1 MRKLSIIVFLMFTLL
16 LSGMTQAL
24 TTDVTS
30 PGDAIKGIP
39 NDGDWPAGEAPPLV
53 IDDNPGTKFLHFK
66 GDNET
71 SGFQVTAKLS
81 GRIVTGMTLTTGND
95 APERDPVVVEIS
107 GSNVGIDGPYT
118 LIATVTVD
126 DFDQVDPWPR
136 NTKNATPITFANAVA
151 YNHYQVLFTV
161 IRVPENGCCMQIS
174 EVELLTDIT
183 PPAGW
188 GYKDIGNPGIPGS
201 VSDDAGTWTVQ
212 GSGHDIWGNGDGIY
226 YVYRPLSGNGSLQV
240 NLVSM
245 DVTSAWSKVGPAIRE
260 TLQSGSRHAMTA
272 MTGGNGIQFVWR
284 TTTNGGSDGVTR
296 GGETWPKE
304 LRITRAGNDLI
315 SEYYYEWLP
324 GLFMWSEIGRMTI
337 PMATDTTIGVVVC
350 ATNNA
355 ALNTAVLDNITLTAA
370 PYEKA
375 WDLSPADGSIR
386 MPLTPT
392 LSWKPGDSAA
402 SHDVLLGTDPAA
414 LALVAT
420 KTLGDESYTT
430 DPLAEGTVYYWQIVE
445 QPLGVAG
452 PVMSFKTVRIGTGGI
467 DRCIWEGIGGTAV
480 TDLTSNPAYPGSPTW
495 CDTLT
500 RLDSGDF
507 ADNYGGRI
515 QGLLT
520 PETSGNYTFWVA
532 ADDGCELWLSTSEK
546 ACEATLICY
555 WTGWTGRYA
564 YDWYAEQK
572 SASIPLVGG
581 QKYFI
586 RALWKEG
593 GGGDHC
599 SVAWEGPDAPSR
611 TEIDGYFLIPGYVQT
626 EADITSPADGA
637 TITVQEAATVSW
649 TAGATAVSHN
659 VYLGTDP
666 AAMSLVATVAMP
678 ATSAAL
684 PGIAVDT
691 TYYLMVEADD
701 GTNTYPGC
709 MQSFSTAEWVSMDIA
724 SSGGSA
730 TKDGDCWTI
739 VANGSDI
746 WGNSDGFHFVYQ
758 TPTFTRDTG
767 TLIAHVASLT
777 TANAWTKAG
786 VMIRETTAGNSKNSC
801 MLTTPSDGT
810 NAATFQWRADTGGAS
825 DSIYPGGGGSP
836 EWLKLVRNG
845 NVFRGYHSEDGVSWT
860 HLGDSTVNMS
870 SFVRVG
876 LAVTSHDAALLTTS
890 QICDFTISTPDP
902 RQAWALEPPDLATD
916 LDIHTTLRWN
926 AGDGATEHRVY
937 FSEDEEAVVNRTAIP
952 TILPAETTELA
963 VGPLDLTKKY
973 FWCVDELVN
982 PVIPGEVLSF
992 TVENYRTIDDFEAY
1006 DVEPE
1011 ALPEQQRIPG
1021 EILVEAVPPPDQ
1033 AWVEPQ
1039 TFVLGSDDGPQIV
1052 DDPERGLVLSLDGTG
1067 DYVDCGNPAEL
1078 NFAQNDWSLSAW
1090 VKNTMTG
1097 TGDTNKGAIIA
1108 NGGDGGGGH
1117 RYCLIV
1123 TEQTEGKVNLVIDDN
1138 SGDGI
1143 GSSYNKKQ
1151 ITAASAV
1158 NDNIWHHV
1166 LGVREGAEIRIYT
1179 DGVLEKSGGIGGA
1192 DYDLSG
1198 TVQHNVLIGAIYN
1211 HNNGSPSIYK
1221 DYAGLIDDARIYDY
1235 ALSVDNAL
1243 FLADKG
1249 GTAPATDPIAN
1260 WAFEGDFTDS
1270 SGNGFDGTPI
1280 GAYEDVVEKPGYYG
1294 PTIVH
1299 WAMDEGAGDTVLDD
1313 SGNGLNGT
1321 IVGAAWT
1328 ATTADGSA
1336 SCLDFSGMGDHV
1348 VNELA
1353 GPYLNYLD
1361 GLTISMWIQSDV
1373 IDTDKGFIIGRDPEG
1388 NDQRGLRYDKG
1399 GASCGGVG
1407 VIKYGVAT
1415 TEGAQETES
1424 SENAQTTDWQHVL
1437 VTWESGVG
1445 TTLYINGLYN
1455 EPNCAST
1462 VRGGITDGYTKLLV
1476 GKGGKDGAAD
1486 AGWDGRIDDVRI
1498 LDYAVTEGERRWLA
1512 GLGNIALPDWFS
1524 PMLGHWDAEGDAE
1537 DSSGNEN
1544 HGTPLGD
1551 ATIVE
1556 DAERGLVASFDG
1568 NGDAVNVG
1576 NSELFNFQDDVT
1588 ISVWVNL
1595 NSWGGNWGN
1604 VIVGKR
1610 GEGGVGWQLR
1620 RFGGNPRFSWTT
1632 RGMGNDDYPQSNL
1645 VPNMNQWYHLAA
1657 VRDGTEKRLY
1667 IDGVLDSTQ
1676 GISDARINP
1685 CPHDVYIGA
1694 RANGG
1699 NSGPESFF
1707 DGKIDELRI
1716 YNTAL
1721 TWPQILTLAEYV
1733 PPNPLSAV
1741 WSGRASAA
1749 PALQWMGGA
1758 HEGAQCMR
1766 VEYTGSG
1773 AVTRLEPFGDG
1784 AHPHGWN
1791 GDFSLGQAQAL
1802 SLWFKGD
1809 PENAP
1814 GTLFA
1819 QLTTAVPSGITQR
1832 VMYNGDPEDLM
1843 TPDWKEWNVTL
1854 KSLST
1859 GKPADPLSELG
1870 LPITK
1875 IKEVGVGVIGAG
1887 GGVVYFDDLRLQ
1899 PVRCVPEYGPAKDLN
1914 DDCAVDEAD
1923 LRILIGDWA
1932 WQSNPGVPG
1941 VRYEYYEAYFN
1952 SLDEFDAWAVTPKK
1966 VGVAANF
1973 DIGVRDRDDGFA
1985 FKFIAKVAAPED
1997 GYYTFYTSSDDGSE
2011 LYVDGIQV
2019 VDNDGLHGMQWR
2031 EGVRYLTAGLH
2042 DIVVTMFENGGGEGL
2057 EVEVAGP
2064 GIPRIPIPNEVLFL
2078 PDAPKADLN
2087 GDGIVNF
2094 LDYADILNSYI
2105 DEVLW
2110 PTLGDLL

>member
-1 MRKLSIIVFLMFTLL
+1 MRKLSILVFLMFTLL
-16 LSGMTQAL
+16 LSGTTQAL
-24 TTDVTS
+24 TIDVTG
-30 PGDAIKGIP
+30 PGDAIKGYP
-39 NDGDWPAGEAPPLV
+39 DDGDWPAAEAPMYV

-71 SGFQVTAKLS
+71 TGFQVTAAIGGK
-81 GRIVTGMTLTTGND
+81 IVTGMTLTTGND

-151 YNHYQVLFTV
+151 YDHYQVLFTV
-161 IRVPENGCCMQIS
+161 IRVPENGCCMQVS
-174 EVELLTDIT
+174 EVELLTDVT

-188 GYKDIGNPGIPGS
+188 GYKNIGNPAIPGC
-201 VSDDAGTWTVQ
+201 VFKEADTWTIR
-212 GSGHDIWGNGDGIY
+212 GSGHDVWGNGDGIY
-226 YVYRPLSGNGSLQV
+226 YVYRPLSGDGSLQV

-245 DVTSAWSKVGPAIRE
+245 DVTSAWAKVGPAIRQ
-260 TLQSGSRHAMTA
+260 TLESGSKHAMTA
-272 MTGGNGIQFVWR
+272 MTGGNGLQFVWR
-284 TTTNGGSDGVTR
+284 MNTDQASDGVSR
-296 GGETWPKE
+296 AGETWPEE

-315 SEYYYEWLP
+315 SEFNYEWLP
-324 GLFMWSEIGRMTI
+324 GLFMWTEIGRITI
-337 PMATDTTIGVVVC
+337 PMTTDVYIGMVVC

-355 ALNTAVLDNITLTAA
+355 ALNTAVLDNVVLTAP
-370 PYEKA
+370 PYEKV
-375 WDLSPADGSIR
+375 WDMSPADGSIG
-386 MPLTPT
+386 MPVTTT
-392 LSWKPGDSAA
+392 LSWMPGDSAT
-402 SHDVLLGTDPAA
+402 SHDVYFGADPAA
-414 LALVAT
+414 LALVDT
-420 KTLGDESYTT
+420 KALGDESYA
-430 DPLAEGTVYYWQIVE
+430 PALAESTTYYWQIVE
-445 QPLGVAG
+445 QPLGMAG
-452 PVMSFKTVRIGTGGI
+452 PIWSFTTLRNVGASAI
-467 DRCIWEGIGGTAV
+467 DRCIWEGIEGTAV
-480 TDLTSNPAYPGSPTW
+480 ADLTGNPAYPGSPTW
-495 CDTLT
+495 CDTVT
-500 RLDSGDF
+500 KLDSPDLGI
-507 ADNYGGRI
+507 DNYGGRM
-515 QGLLT
+515 QGLLI
-520 PETSGNYTFWVA
+520 PEVSGNYTFWVA

-546 ACEATLICY
+546 ACEASLICY
-555 WTGWTGRYA
+555 WTGWTGYHS
-564 YDWYAEQK
+564 YDGYAEQK

-581 QKYFI
+581 EKYFI

-611 TEIDGYFLIPGYVQT
+611 TEIDGYYLIPGYVQT
-626 EADITSPADGA
+626 EADNLSLADGA
-637 TITVQEAATVSW
+637 TVTVQEAATVSW
-649 TAGATAVSHN
+649 KAGATAVSHN

-678 ATSAAL
+678 DTSAAL
-684 PGIAVDT
+684 PGIAVDM
-691 TYYLMVEADD
+691 TYYIMVEADD

-709 MQSFSTAEWVSMDIA
+709 TQSFSTAEWVSMDVGG
-724 SSGGSA
+724 SWGGSA

-739 VANGSDI
+739 VANGADI
-746 WGNSDGFHFVYQ
+746 WGNSDQFHFVYQ

-767 TLIAHVASLT
+767 TLIARVDSLAT
-777 TANAWTKAG
+777 SNTWAKAG
-786 VMIRETTAGNSKNSC
+786 VMIRETTLGNSKNVC
-801 MLTTPSDGT
+801 MLTTPPDGQ
-810 NAATFQWRADTGGAS
+810 NLATFQRRADTGGGS
-825 DSIYPGGGGSP
+825 ESIYPGGGGVP
-836 EWLKLVRNG
+836 EWVKLVRNG
-845 NVFRGYHSEDGVSWT
+845 NLFRGYHSEDGVNWT
-860 HLGDSTVNMS
+860 YLGEHTVYMN

-876 LAVTSHDAALLTTS
+876 LAVTSHDAGLLTTC

-902 RQAWALEPPDLATD
+902 RQAWNLSPANLATGVN
-916 LDIHTTLRWN
+916 IHAVLTWN
-926 AGDGATEHRVY
+926 AGDGATQHQVY

-952 TILPAETTELA
+952 TILPVETTELA
-963 VGPLDLTKKY
+963 VGPLDLTKTY

-982 PVIPGEVLSF
+982 PVIPGEVMSF

-1011 ALPEQQRIPG
+1011 ALPEQQLIPG

-1052 DDPERGLVLSLDGTG
+1052 TDPDRGLVLSLDGDG
-1067 DYVDCGNPAEL
+1067 DYVDCGNPAAL
-1078 NFAQNDWSLSAW
+1078 NFGTVDWTICAW

-1108 NGGDGGGGH
+1108 NGGDGGGGI

-1123 TEQTEGKVNLVIDDN
+1123 SESDEGRVSLVTDDN
-1138 SGDGI
+1138 S
-1143 GSSYNKKQ
+1143 KKR
-1151 ITAASAV
+1151 TAKSGTFV
-1158 NDNIWHHV
+1158 NDGVWHHV
-1166 LGVREGAEIRIYT
+1166 LGLREGGKIRVYI
-1179 DGVLEKSGGIGGA
+1179 DGVEDASSDINE
-1192 DYDLSG
+1192 DLSG
-1198 TVQHNVLIGAIYN
+1198 TSQRNFLIGAI
-1211 HNNGSPSIYK
+1211 HLQSDGSKYK
-1221 DYAGLIDDARIYDY
+1221 DYAGLIDDARVYDY
-1235 ALSVDNAL
+1235 ALSADNAL

-1249 GTAPATDPIAN
+1249 GTAPATGPIAN

-1280 GAYEDVVEKPGYYG
+1280 GAYEDVVNKCGYYG

-1313 SGNGLNGT
+1313 SGNGLDGT

-1328 ATTADGSA
+1328 AITADGSA
-1336 SCLDFSGMGDHV
+1336 ACLDFSGMGDYV

-1353 GPYLNYLD
+1353 GPYLNYLN

-1388 NDQRGLRYDKG
+1388 NDQRGFRYDTAG
-1399 GASCGGVG
+1399 GTCGGDD

-1415 TEGAQETES
+1415 TEGSQETES
-1424 SENAQTTDWQHVL
+1424 SENAQTTDWQHIL

-1445 TTLYINGLYN
+1445 TTLYINGMYN
-1455 EPNCAST
+1455 DPNCAST

-1498 LDYAVTEGERRWLA
+1498 LDYAVTEGQRRWLA

-1524 PMLGHWDAEGDAE
+1524 PMLGHWKADGDAQ

-1556 DAERGLVASFDG
+1556 DAERGLVAAFDG
-1568 NGDAVNVG
+1568 DGDAVNVG
-1576 NSELFNFQDDVT
+1576 NSELFNFADDVT

-1595 NSWGGNWGN
+1595 NSWNGSWGN

-1620 RFGGNPRFSWTT
+1620 RFSGENRFSWTT
-1632 RGMGNDDYPQSNL
+1632 RGMGEDDYPASNL
-1645 VPNMNQWYHLAA
+1645 AINMNQWYHLAA

-1667 IDGVLDSTQ
+1667 INGMLDSTQ
-1676 GISDARINP
+1676 AITDARITP

-1694 RANGG
+1694 RANGD
-1699 NSGPESFF
+1699 NSGPESFY

-1716 YNTAL
+1716 YNMAL
-1721 TWPQILTLAEYV
+1721 SWPQILTLAEYV
-1733 PPNPLSAV
+1733 PPNPLTGT

-1749 PALQWMGGA
+1749 PALQWRGGA
-1758 HEGAQCMR
+1758 HEGAKCMR

-1784 AHPHGWN
+1784 AHPHDWN

-1819 QLTTAVPSGITQR
+1819 QLTTVVPSGNTQR
-1832 VMYNGDPEDLM
+1832 VLYNGDPEDLM
-1843 TPDWKEWNVTL
+1843 MPDWKEWNISL

-1859 GKPADPLSELG
+1859 GKPDYPELG

-1875 IKEVGVGVIGAG
+1875 IKDVGVGVIGAG

-1941 VRYEYYEAYFN
+1941 VRYEYYEAYYN
-1952 SLDEFDAWAVTPKK
+1952 SLDEFEAGPETPKK

-1973 DIGVRDRDDGFA
+1973 DITVRDRDDGFV
-1985 FKFIAKVAAPED
+1985 FRFTAKVAAPED

-2011 LYVDGIQV
+2011 LYVDGIKV
-2019 VDNDGLHGMQWR
+2019 VDNDGLHGMQWM
-2031 EGVRYLTAGLH
+2031 EGVKYLRAGLH
-2042 DIVVTMFENGGGEGL
+2042 DIVVMMFENGGGEGL
-2057 EVEVAGP
+2057 QVEVTGP

-2094 LDYADILNSYI
+2094 LDYADILNSYV
-2105 DEVLW
+2105 DEILW
-2110 PTLGDLL
+2110 PTGGDLL